1 MMMKMMMMTIMM
13 IKGFTGIERE
23 INVGVG
29 RNKYSASETQRC
41 LRGSKRS
48 RTISYFGGF
57 QSGGISKTEGSSSGS
72 ELVLPCCLLKTS
84 KHFRLLLIEII
95 STDCLMPV
103 NYFHVLQCRYL
114 GSQVSKINSDS
125 AFQG

>member
-23 INVGVG
+23 MNVGVG
-29 RNKYSASETQRC
+29 RNKYSASETQCC

-114 GSQVSKINSDS
+114 GSQVSKISSDITL
-125 AFQG
+125 